1 MALGTNNTTKTTAA
15 NFIPEIWEDGV
26 IAGYKSNLVMGNLVG
41 KLNHKGKKGDVI
53 YMPKPTRGSASSKAA
68 STQVTLIAP
77 THAQLTFNID
87 KHYEYSVLIEDIVS
101 VQGFNTLRS
110 FHTDD
115 AGYALA
121 TQVDTDLHAL
131 GGGLQGGSAY
141 STAVIGGDGVTV
153 WDPTASANTGNG
165 STLTDAGI
173 RKMIQTLDDDNVPQM
188 GRVLVI
194 PPVEKKTLTGIARFT
209 EQAFTGEMGSSN
221 TIRNGRVGDIY
232 SVEVFV
238 STNCPTVAADDT
250 TTNYRV
256 GMMFH
261 KDAFIFIEQLG
272 VRTQSQY
279 KQEYL
284 ADLFTADTIYGVGE
298 VRDDAGVAF
307 FVPE

>member
-1 MALGTNNTTKTTAA
+1 MALGTNNTTKTTADK
-15 NFIPEIWEDGV
+15 FIPEIWEDGV
-26 IAGYKSNLVMGNLVG
+26 VAGYKKNLVMGNLVT

-53 YMPKPTRGSASSKAA
+53 YMPKPVRGAASSKSA

-77 THAQLTFNID
+77 THNQLTFNID

-101 VQGFNTLRS
+101 VQGFNSLRS

-121 TQVDTDLHAL
+121 TQVDTDLHGL
-131 GGGLQGGSAY
+131 GASLQGSTAY

-153 WDPTASANTGNG
+153 WDPTANTNTGNG

-173 RKMIQTLDDDNVPQM
+173 RKMIQTLDDADVPAM
-188 GRVLVI
+188 GRVMVI
-194 PPVEKKTLTGIARFT
+194 PPVEKSTLMGLPRFT
-209 EQAFTGEMGSSN
+209 EQAFTGEVAGQN
-221 TIRNGRVGDIY
+221 TIRNGRLGSIY
-232 SVEVFV
+232 GMEVYV
-238 STNCPTVAADDT
+238 STNCPTVAATDT

-256 GMMFH
+256 GLMFH
-261 KDAFIFIEQLG
+261 KEAFVFIEQLG

-298 VRDDAGVAF
+298 MRDDAGIAF